1 MSDSESLGSFFRANK
16 DLAKDYFETR
26 LEIFRLSAVRTVS
39 KSAGNFVWIIISLF
53 LLFLI
58 ILFAGLVL
66 SFWLSDITHSFI
78 IGFGITTIFLI
89 FLFTVLI
96 IFRKKWFVDPIVQMI
111 VERSTEDLDEEDET
125 KEN

>member
-1 MSDSESLGSFFRANK
+1 MGDSENLGSFFRANK

-26 LEIFRLSAVRTVS
+26 LEIFRLSAIRTVS

-78 IGFGITTIFLI
+78 KGFGITTIFLLI
-89 FLFTVLI
+89 IFTVLI

-111 VERSTEDLDEEDET
+111 VERSTEDLDDEDET
-125 KEN
+125 TEN

>member
-1 MSDSESLGSFFRANK
+1 MADSENLGSYFRANK
-16 DLAKDYFETR
+16 ELIKDYFETR
-26 LEIFRLSAVRTVS
+26 LEIFRLSAIRTVS

-66 SFWLSDITHSFI
+66 GFWLSDITHSFI
-78 IGFGITTIFLI
+78 RGFGITTIFLLLI
-89 FLFTVLI
+89 FTVLI

-111 VERSTEDLDEEDET
+111 IERSTEDLDDEEAPA
-125 KEN
+125 EN